1 MLTAKKIHS
10 CEDYFDLF
18 QAIKTNQTHVL
29 KRQTKVINKYQTYND
44 YSKFENKKIKSKRD
58 TGPHIYI
65 YTLYVYVDKHM

>member
-18 QAIKTNQTHVL
+18 QAIKKNQTHVL

-44 YSKFENKKIKSKRD
+44 YSKFENKKD
-58 TGPHIYI
+58 
-65 YTLYVYVDKHM
+65 